1 MVNIPF
7 YMLIDEDSDVWNI
20 VQGFSTLYPQNVENL
35 DDEIIDNIN
44 ENFYYRQIAF
54 ASPTKFLRAFHRLV
68 KERAYTWH
76 KMLLSERALYD
87 SEMTRNY
94 DLTEEYNKEN
104 NNTYQSNNV
113 TKPNLITETTPNLE
127 TKTKTESED
136 KNRQMDTPDGF
147 TADIDNY
154 LSSASKDN
162 TEEIE
167 TIQQYGNS
175 ITHQKGSTDS
185 QTSDKGNTQETSKMH
200 RYGKIGVQTAAQIL
214 GGYRQAQA
222 FDVYEDLI
230 FPEVSQLFL
239 NVIDLEEVELY

>member
-20 VQGFSTLYPQNVENL
+20 VQGFTTLYPQNVENL

-76 KMLLSERALYD
+76 KLLLSERALSD
-87 SEMTRNY
+87 DEMTRNY
-94 DLTEEYNKEN
+94 NLNEDYEKQNS
-104 NNTYQSNNV
+104 NTYQSKN
-113 TKPNLITETTPNLE
+113 TTSPNLTTTTTPNLE
-127 TKTKTESED
+127 TETKTETED
-136 KNRQMDTPDGF
+136 KNHQMDTPDGF
-147 TADIDNY
+147 TADIENY

-162 TEEIE
+162 TQESE
-167 TIQQYGNS
+167 TVKQFGNT
-175 ITHQKGSTDS
+175 ITTQNGTTDS
-185 QTSDKGNTQETSKMH
+185 VTNDRGNTQESSTMH
-200 RYGKIGVQTAAQIL
+200 RYGNIGVQTAAQIL
-214 GGYRQAQA
+214 GGYRQAQV
-222 FDVYEDLI
+222 FDVYEEVI

-239 NVIDLEEVELY
+239 NVIDLDEVELY

>member
-7 YMLIDEDSDVWNI
+7 YMLINENSEVWSI
-20 VQGFSTLYPQNVENL
+20 VQGFNTLYPQNVENL

-44 ENFYYRQIAF
+44 EYFYYRQIAF

-76 KMLLSERALYD
+76 KMLLSEKAMTD
-87 SEMTRNY
+87 TDMTRNY
-94 DLTEEYNKEN
+94 DLTEEYDKEN
-104 NNTYQSNNV
+104 SNTYQSTNT

-127 TKTKTESED
+127 TKTKTETED
-136 KNRQMDTPDGF
+136 KNHQMDTPDGF

-162 TEEIE
+162 TEETE

-185 QTSDKGNTQETSKMH
+185 QTNDKGNTQETSRMH
-200 RYGKIGVQTAAQIL
+200 RYGNIGIQTAADIL
-214 GGYRQAQA
+214 QKYRTMQA
-222 FDVYEDLI
+222 FDVYDDLI

-239 NVIDLEEVELY
+239 NVVDLDEIELY

>member
-7 YMLIDEDSDVWNI
+7 YMLINENSEVWSI

-35 DDEIIDNIN
+35 DDEIVDNIN

-54 ASPTKFLRAFHRLV
+54 SSPTKFLRAFHRLV

-76 KMLLSERALYD
+76 KMLLSEKAMTD
-87 SEMTRNY
+87 TDMTRNY

-104 NNTYQSNNV
+104 SNTYQSTNT

-127 TKTKTESED
+127 TKTKTETED
-136 KNRQMDTPDGF
+136 KNHQMDTPDGF

-162 TEEIE
+162 TEETE

-185 QTSDKGNTQETSKMH
+185 QTNDKGNTEETSRMH
-200 RYGKIGVQTAAQIL
+200 RYGNIGIQTAADIL
-214 GGYRQAQA
+214 QKYRTMQA
-222 FDVYEDLI
+222 FDVYDDLI

-239 NVIDLEEVELY
+239 NVVDLDEIELY

>member
-7 YMLIDEDSDVWNI
+7 YMLINEESDVWSI
-20 VQGFSTLYPQNVENL
+20 VQGFNTLYPQNVENL
-35 DDEIIDNIN
+35 DDEIVDNIN

-54 ASPTKFLRAFHRLV
+54 SSPTKFLRAFHRLV

-76 KMLLSERALYD
+76 KMLLSEKAMTD
-87 SEMTRNY
+87 TDMTRNY
-94 DLTEEYNKEN
+94 DLTEEYDKEN
-104 NNTYQSNNV
+104 SNTYQSTNT

-127 TKTKTESED
+127 TKTKTETED
-136 KNRQMDTPDGF
+136 KNHQMDTPDGF

-162 TEEIE
+162 TEETE

-185 QTSDKGNTQETSKMH
+185 QTTDKGNTEETSRMH
-200 RYGKIGVQTAAQIL
+200 RYGNIGIQTAADIL
-214 GGYRQAQA
+214 QKYRTMQA

-239 NVIDLEEVELY
+239 NVVDLDEIELY